1 MKSTGASVQ
10 ISGIY
15 WFKDLFLVKK
25 KMSVD
30 RVRGPVDHDRA
41 VVYGSTVDHRRR
53 WPKGSPELTLG
64 GAPVSE
70 SLLAV
75 GEKEKGAPRVPTIGE
90 GGRCGAGGRPATVDQ
105 NGGGLEL
112 GAMRLEA
119 RGGEA
124 LGGMRC
130 GEEQRCLERL
140 L

>member
-1 MKSTGASVQ
+1 VHG
-10 ISGIY
+10 
-15 WFKDLFLVKK
+15 L
-25 KMSVD
+25 
-30 RVRGPVDHDRA
+30 VDHYRA
-41 VVYGSTVDHRRR
+41 VVYGSTVDHGRQ
-53 WPKGSPELTLG
+53 WPKGLSELALG
-64 GAPVSE
+64 VAPLSG
-70 SLLAV
+70 SSLAV
-75 GEKEKGAPRVPTIGE
+75 GEKEKGAPRVPTVGE
-90 GGRCGAGGRPATVDQ
+90 GGRCGAGGRPVTVDQ

>member
-25 KMSVD
+25 KM
-30 RVRGPVDHDRA
+30 PVDHDRA

-64 GAPVSE
+64 GAPVSG

-75 GEKEKGAPRVPTIGE
+75 GEKEKGAPRVPTVGE

-105 NGGGLEL
+105 NGGELEL
-112 GAMRLEA
+112 GVMRLEA

-124 LGGMRC
+124 LGGTRC